1 MIRLLNC
8 LLLSCGP
15 GIVSRVVCPFPT
27 HCFVITTKKA
37 AAFLSYPP
45 CSSIFFWNTSH
56 DGFFFSAVDLKGMGT
71 PMLSFVLPSANS
83 FYPLIAWHGTKCW
96 HPELPPEMGNMGSD
110 NVCEWEASLLQ
121 GGSLFT
127 CVKQRKRVV
136 GYLRD
141 LIHMILIIVPEWKI
155 PSPSSSLQC
164 RTSEISH
171 ITLQWFWLSLP

>member
-1 MIRLLNC
+1 MWPWYC
-8 LLLSCGP
+8 LQGGLS
-15 GIVSRVVCPFPT
+15 
-27 HCFVITTKKA
+27 
-37 AAFLSYPP
+37 LSYTLLCRYNQESCCLPFLP
-45 CSSIFFWNTSH
+45 SLLFHILLKYFPWWF
-56 DGFFFSAVDLKGMGT
+56 FFFSAVDLKRMGT

-141 LIHMILIIVPEWKI
+141 LIHMILIIAPEWKI

-164 RTSEISH
+164 RTLEISH
-171 ITLQWFWLSLP
+171 ITLWCFWLSLP